1 MTVLKYLSKGLPIY
15 WQELLHG
22 HHINTITLLSVWSIS
37 FISDAWGARNS
48 ENFITEPSG
57 FLNRLLPGYIV
68 LDDRGFD
75 IQESVGLTC
84 ADVKILYFT
93 KGKQLSAREFE
104 NTFSYSRETLRNK
117 HQIVSD
123 TMPVEYLV
131 TSEENQVPMVDKFG
145 SVRCGLTNLC
155 QSVILFN

>member
-1 MTVLKYLSKGLPIY
+1 MLKF
-15 WQELLHG
+15 
-22 HHINTITLLSVWSIS
+22 
-37 FISDAWGARNS
+37 FILRR
-48 ENFITEPSG
+48 E
-57 FLNRLLPGYIV
+57 
-68 LDDRGFD
+68 
-75 IQESVGLTC
+75 
-84 ADVKILYFT
+84 
-93 KGKQLSAREFE
+93 KQLSAREFE

-117 HQIVSD
+117 DQIVSD